1 MTTKNFAGHMGITVE
16 DALTAKVRVA
26 ALMVPTVSL
35 LAGVAVM
42 QIEIRL
48 GLLATAIILGWTQ
61 LVGL

>member
-1 MTTKNFAGHMGITVE
+1 MTTKNFAGHMGITAE
-16 DALTAKVRVA
+16 DALNVKVRVA
-26 ALMVPTVSL
+26 ALIVPTVSL

>member
-16 DALTAKVRVA
+16 DALTPKVRVA

-42 QIEIRL
+42 QVEIRL